1 MGIREFPAYAQKVTK
16 LLNFPSEVN
25 DTSARIVATGAVAM
39 AAGYAVTGWAW
50 LLLPLTYGFIARV
63 MSGPTF
69 SPLARLATQVITPRL
84 SGNHKIV
91 PGPPKRFA
99 QGIGALFSVTASVLF
114 LVDLPVAS
122 RWVAAAL
129 AGPAF
134 LEAAFGFCVGCKMF
148 AGLMKVGV
156 IPESVC
162 LECSDISSRLR
173 TQGVIQ

>member
-1 MGIREFPAYAQKVTK
+1 MTK

-25 DTSARIVATGAVAM
+25 DTSARIVATGAVVM
-39 AAGYAVTGWAW
+39 SAGYAISGWSW
-50 LLLPLTYGFIARV
+50 ILIPLTYGFMARV
-63 MSGPTF
+63 LAGPTF

-84 SGNHKIV
+84 RGEHRIV

-99 QGIGALFSVTASVLF
+99 QGIGALFSLTASVL
-114 LVDLPVAS
+114 LLLDLTVAS

-148 AGLMKVGV
+148 AGLMKLGV

-173 TQGVIQ
+173 AQGVLQ

>member
-1 MGIREFPAYAQKVTK
+1 MTK
-16 LLNFPSEVN
+16 LLNFPAEVN

-50 LLLPLTYGFIARV
+50 ILVPLTFGFVARV
-63 MSGPTF
+63 IAGPTF

-84 SGNHKIV
+84 RGPHRIV

-99 QGIGALFSVTASVLF
+99 QAIGALFSITASVLF
-114 LVDLPVAS
+114 LLDLTTAS

-134 LEAAFGFCVGCKMF
+134 LEAAFGFCIGCKMF
-148 AGLMKVGV
+148 AGLMHIGV

-162 LECSDISSRLR
+162 IECSDISNRLR
-173 TQGVIQ
+173 AQGVID

>member
-1 MGIREFPAYAQKVTK
+1 MTK

-39 AAGYAVTGWAW
+39 SLGYAVTGWAW
-50 LLLPLTYGFIARV
+50 LLIPLTYGFIARV
-63 MSGPTF
+63 ASGPRF
-69 SPLARLATQVITPRL
+69 SPLGRLATQVITPRL
-84 SGNHKIV
+84 AGPHRIV

-99 QGIGALFSVTASVLF
+99 QGIGALFSVAASVLF
-114 LVDLPVAS
+114 LLDLGTAS

-134 LEAAFGFCVGCKMF
+134 LEAAFAFCIGCKMF
-148 AGLMKVGV
+148 AGLMKIGV

-162 LECSDISSRLR
+162 VECSDISARLR
-173 TQGVIQ
+173 SQGVQL

>member
-1 MGIREFPAYAQKVTK
+1 MTK
-16 LLNFPSEVN
+16 LLNFPTEVN
-25 DTSARIVATGAVAM
+25 DTSARIVASGAVLM
-39 AAGYAVTGWAW
+39 ASGYAITGWAW
-50 LLLPLTYGFIARV
+50 ILIPLTYGFVARV
-63 MSGPTF
+63 LSGPTF
-69 SPLARLATQVITPRL
+69 SPMARMATQVITPRL
-84 SGNHKIV
+84 AGPHRIV

-99 QGIGALFSVTASVLF
+99 QGIGALFSLTASVLY
-114 LVDLPVAS
+114 LLDAGTAS

-148 AGLMKVGV
+148 AGLMKIGV

-173 TQGVIQ
+173 AQGVIE

>member
-1 MGIREFPAYAQKVTK
+1 VTK
-16 LLNFPSEVN
+16 LLNFPTEVN
-25 DTSARIVATGAVAM
+25 DTSARIVATGAVLM
-39 AAGYAVTGWAW
+39 AAGYAITGWAW
-50 LLLPLTYGFIARV
+50 LLLPLTYGFLARV
-63 MSGPTF
+63 ASGPTF

-84 SGNHKIV
+84 PGRHRIV

-114 LVDLPVAS
+114 LLDLGTAS

-148 AGLMKVGV
+148 AGLMKIGV

-162 LECSDISSRLR
+162 VECSDISARLR
-173 TQGVIQ
+173 AQGVHQ

>member
-1 MGIREFPAYAQKVTK
+1 MTK

-25 DTSARIVATGAVAM
+25 DTSARIVASGAVLM
-39 AAGYAVTGWAW
+39 AAGYAVSGWSW
-50 LLLPLTYGFIARV
+50 ILIPLTYGFTARV
-63 MSGPTF
+63 LSGPTF

-84 SGNHKIV
+84 QGPHRIV

-99 QGIGALFSVTASVLF
+99 QGIGALFSITASALYLF
-114 LVDLPVAS
+114 DLGTAS

-148 AGLMKVGV
+148 AGLMKIGV

-162 LECSDISSRLR
+162 VECSDISSRLR
-173 TQGVIQ
+173 AQGVIQ

>member
-1 MGIREFPAYAQKVTK
+1 MTK
-16 LLNFPSEVN
+16 LLNFPTEVN
-25 DTSARIVATGAVAM
+25 DTSARIVATGAVLM
-39 AAGYAVTGWAW
+39 AAGYAITGWAW
-50 LLLPLTYGFIARV
+50 LLLPLTYGFLARV
-63 MSGPTF
+63 ASGPTF

-84 SGNHKIV
+84 PGTHRIV

-114 LVDLPVAS
+114 LLDFGTAS

-148 AGLMKVGV
+148 AGLMKIGV

-162 LECSDISSRLR
+162 VECSDISARLR
-173 TQGVIQ
+173 AQGVHQ

>member
-1 MGIREFPAYAQKVTK
+1 MTK

-25 DTSARIVATGAVAM
+25 DTSARIVATGAVVM
-39 AAGYAVTGWAW
+39 SAGYAISGWSW
-50 LLLPLTYGFIARV
+50 ILIPLTYGFMARV
-63 MSGPTF
+63 LAGPTF

-84 SGNHKIV
+84 RGEHRIV

-99 QGIGALFSVTASVLF
+99 QGIGALFSLTASVL
-114 LVDLPVAS
+114 LLLDLTVAS

-148 AGLMKVGV
+148 AGLMKLGV

-162 LECSDISSRLR
+162 VECSDISSRLR
-173 TQGVIQ
+173 AQGVLQ

>member
-1 MGIREFPAYAQKVTK
+1 MTK
-16 LLNFPSEVN
+16 LLNFPTEVN
-25 DTSARIVATGAVAM
+25 DTSARIVATGAVLM
-39 AAGYAVTGWAW
+39 AAGYAITGWAW
-50 LLLPLTYGFIARV
+50 VLLPLTYGFLARV
-63 MSGPTF
+63 ASGPTF

-84 SGNHKIV
+84 PGTHRIV

-114 LVDLPVAS
+114 LLDLGTAS

-148 AGLMKVGV
+148 AGLMKIGV

-162 LECSDISSRLR
+162 VECSDISARLR
-173 TQGVIQ
+173 AQGVHQ

>member
-1 MGIREFPAYAQKVTK
+1 MTK
-16 LLNFPSEVN
+16 LLNFPTEVN
-25 DTSARIVATGAVAM
+25 DTSARIVATGAVLM
-39 AAGYAVTGWAW
+39 AAGYAITGWSW
-50 LLLPLTYGFIARV
+50 LLLPLTYGFLARV
-63 MSGPTF
+63 ASGPTF

-84 SGNHKIV
+84 PGTHRIV

-114 LVDLPVAS
+114 LLDFGTAS

-148 AGLMKVGV
+148 AGLLKIGV

-162 LECSDISSRLR
+162 VECSDISARLR
-173 TQGVIQ
+173 AQGVHQ

>member
-1 MGIREFPAYAQKVTK
+1 MTK
-16 LLNFPSEVN
+16 LLNFPTEVN
-25 DTSARIVATGAVAM
+25 DTSARIVATGAVLM
-39 AAGYAVTGWAW
+39 AAGYAITGWAW
-50 LLLPLTYGFIARV
+50 LLLPLTYGFLARV
-63 MSGPTF
+63 ASGPTF

-84 SGNHKIV
+84 PGRHRIV

-114 LVDLPVAS
+114 LLDLGTAS

-148 AGLMKVGV
+148 AGLMKIGV

-162 LECSDISSRLR
+162 VECSDISARLR
-173 TQGVIQ
+173 AQGVHQ

>member
-1 MGIREFPAYAQKVTK
+1 M
-16 LLNFPSEVN
+16 N
-25 DTSARIVATGAVAM
+25 DTSARIVATGAVVM
-39 AAGYAVTGWAW
+39 SAGYAISGWSW
-50 LLLPLTYGFIARV
+50 ILIPLTYGFMARV
-63 MSGPTF
+63 LAGPTF

-84 SGNHKIV
+84 RGEHRIV

-99 QGIGALFSVTASVLF
+99 QGIGALFSLTASVL
-114 LVDLPVAS
+114 LLLDLTVAS

-148 AGLMKVGV
+148 AGLMKLGV

-173 TQGVIQ
+173 AQGVLQ

>member
-1 MGIREFPAYAQKVTK
+1 MTK

-25 DTSARIVATGAVAM
+25 DTSARIVASGAVVM
-39 AAGYAVTGWAW
+39 SAGYAITGWAW
-50 LLLPLTYGFIARV
+50 LLIPLTYGFIARV
-63 MSGPTF
+63 AAGPTF

-84 SGNHKIV
+84 EGPHRIV

-99 QGIGALFSVTASVLF
+99 QAIGAIFSASASVLF
-114 LVDLPVAS
+114 LLDLSTAS

-148 AGLMKVGV
+148 AGLMRIGV

-162 LECSDISSRLR
+162 VECSDISARLR
-173 TQGVIQ
+173 AQGAIQ

>member
-1 MGIREFPAYAQKVTK
+1 MTK
-16 LLNFPSEVN
+16 LLNFPTEVN
-25 DTSARIVATGAVAM
+25 DTSARIVATGAVLM

-50 LLLPLTYGFIARV
+50 VLLPLTYGFLARV
-63 MSGPTF
+63 ASGPTF

-84 SGNHKIV
+84 PGSHRIV

-114 LVDLPVAS
+114 LLDFGTAS

-148 AGLMKVGV
+148 AGLMKIGV

-162 LECSDISSRLR
+162 VECSDISARLR
-173 TQGVIQ
+173 AQGVHQ

>member
-1 MGIREFPAYAQKVTK
+1 MTK

-39 AAGYAVTGWAW
+39 SLGYAVTGWAW
-50 LLLPLTYGFIARV
+50 LLIPLTYGFIARV
-63 MSGPTF
+63 ASGPRF
-69 SPLARLATQVITPRL
+69 SPLGRLATQVITPRL
-84 SGNHKIV
+84 AGPHRIV

-99 QGIGALFSVTASVLF
+99 QGIGALFSVAASVLF
-114 LVDLPVAS
+114 LLDLGTAS

-134 LEAAFGFCVGCKMF
+134 LEAAFAFCVGCKMF
-148 AGLMKVGV
+148 AGLMKIGV

-162 LECSDISSRLR
+162 VECSDISARLR
-173 TQGVIQ
+173 SQGVQL

>member
-1 MGIREFPAYAQKVTK
+1 MTK

-25 DTSARIVATGAVAM
+25 DTSARIVASGAVLM

-50 LLLPLTYGFIARV
+50 ILIPLTYGFTARV
-63 MSGPTF
+63 LSGPTF

-84 SGNHKIV
+84 KGPHRIV

-99 QGIGALFSVTASVLF
+99 QGIGALFSISASVLY
-114 LVDLPVAS
+114 LVDLGTAS

-129 AGPAF
+129 SGPAF

-148 AGLMKVGV
+148 AGLMKIGV

-162 LECSDISSRLR
+162 VECSDISSRLR
-173 TQGVIQ
+173 AQGVIQ

>member
-1 MGIREFPAYAQKVTK
+1 MTK
-16 LLNFPSEVN
+16 LLNFPTEVN
-25 DTSARIVATGAVAM
+25 DTSARIVATGAVLM
-39 AAGYAVTGWAW
+39 AAGYAITGWAW
-50 LLLPLTYGFIARV
+50 LLLPLTYGFLARV
-63 MSGPTF
+63 ASGPTF

-84 SGNHKIV
+84 PGTHRIV

-114 LVDLPVAS
+114 LLDLGSAS

-148 AGLMKVGV
+148 AGLMKIGV

-162 LECSDISSRLR
+162 VECSDISARLR
-173 TQGVIQ
+173 AQGVHQ

>member
-1 MGIREFPAYAQKVTK
+1 MTK

-25 DTSARIVATGAVAM
+25 DTSARIVASGAVVM
-39 AAGYAVTGWAW
+39 AAGYAITGWAW
-50 LLLPLTYGFIARV
+50 LLIPLTYGFIARV
-63 MSGPTF
+63 AAGPTF

-84 SGNHKIV
+84 KGPHRIV

-99 QGIGALFSVTASVLF
+99 QAIGAIFSASASVLF
-114 LVDLPVAS
+114 LLDLSAAS

-148 AGLMKVGV
+148 AGLMRIGV

-162 LECSDISSRLR
+162 VECSDISARLR
-173 TQGVIQ
+173 AQGAIQ

>member
-1 MGIREFPAYAQKVTK
+1 MTK
-16 LLNFPSEVN
+16 LLNFPTEVN

-39 AAGYAVTGWAW
+39 AAGYAITGWAW
-50 LLLPLTYGFIARV
+50 LLIPLTYGFVARV
-63 MSGPTF
+63 LSGPTF
-69 SPLARLATQVITPRL
+69 SPLARLATQVITPRI
-84 SGNHKIV
+84 NAKHRIV

-99 QGIGALFSVTASVLF
+99 QGIGALFSITASVLH
-114 LVDLPVAS
+114 LVDLSTAS

-148 AGLMKVGV
+148 AGLMKLGI

-162 LECSDISSRLR
+162 VECNDISSRLR
-173 TQGVIQ
+173 AQGVLQ

>member
-1 MGIREFPAYAQKVTK
+1 MTK
-16 LLNFPSEVN
+16 LLNFPTEVN
-25 DTSARIVATGAVAM
+25 DTSARIVATGAVLM

-50 LLLPLTYGFIARV
+50 VLLPLTYGFLARV
-63 MSGPTF
+63 ASGPTF

-84 SGNHKIV
+84 PGTHRIV

-114 LVDLPVAS
+114 LLDLGTAS

-148 AGLMKVGV
+148 AGLMKIGV

-162 LECSDISSRLR
+162 VECSDISARLR
-173 TQGVIQ
+173 AQGVHQ